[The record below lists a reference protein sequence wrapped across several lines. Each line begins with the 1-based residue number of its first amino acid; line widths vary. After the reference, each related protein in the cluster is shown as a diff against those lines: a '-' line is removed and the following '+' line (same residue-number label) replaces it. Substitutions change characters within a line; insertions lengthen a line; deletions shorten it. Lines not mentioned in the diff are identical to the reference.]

1 MSIQMEENLLGEAV
15 NAAIDCTISQDFAAG
30 HSAEQGRRLRG
41 FYGQGKSDESTSGP
55 PVERSSQFSQGTRGV
70 HSLQDY
76 QMQLMALEQQKN
88 QKRLS
93 MARQEQEE
101 LAQSRAKQ
109 GELSRKRQKLDATVN
124 DTEENLDPTSSTMG
138 QVMHGLDQA
147 SDYEVPFLRQSHC
160 SRD

>member
-41 FYGQGKSDESTSGP
+41 FYGEGKSDESTSGP
-55 PVERSSQFSQGTRGV
+55 PVELSSQFSQETRGIP
-70 HSLQDY
+70 SLQDY
-76 QMQLMALEQQKN
+76 QTQLMLLEQQN

-101 LAQSRAKQ
+101 SAQSRAEHS
-109 GELSRKRQKLDATVN
+109 ELSRTRQKLDATVN
-124 DTEENLDPTSSTMG
+124 GTEENLGPTSSTMG

-147 SDYEVPFLRQSHC
+147 SDYEVPFLRQDHC

>member
-1 MSIQMEENLLGEAV
+1 MSIQMEEDLLGEAL

-41 FYGQGKSDESTSGP
+41 FNGEGKSDESTSRP
-55 PVERSSQFSQGTRGV
+55 PVELSSQLSQETRGIP
-70 HSLQDY
+70 SLQDY
-76 QMQLMALEQQKN
+76 QTQLMFLEQQN

-93 MARQEQEE
+93 MARQEQEGS
-101 LAQSRAKQ
+101 AQSRAEHS
-109 GELSRKRQKLDATVN
+109 ELSRKRQKLDATVN

-147 SDYEVPFLRQSHC
+147 SDYEVPSLRQDHC
-160 SRD
+160 TRD